1 MISWI
6 LGKRLSP
13 IGVDI
18 GSRSVKLVQ
27 LDADRTTLHELVR
40 WELPEDAEKTPES
53 RKKAIVAA
61 LVAAQQ
67 GRDFRG
73 NDAVLCLGPR
83 DLYLQNIRVPKLSG
97 PELERQIHQEIA
109 GRLPFPV
116 AETEIRYLEA
126 ADVRQG
132 EAVLREV
139 IVLACHRPVLQ
150 QLLDAVEEAGL
161 RPVGVDA
168 EPIALLRAYFK
179 QYRRDEDRK
188 QRVMYVHIGQLRT
201 NVVVAE
207 GETILFLKYVDIGG
221 KQLDEA
227 VARHL
232 KMPAA
237 DAAALRR
244 NNGDRRS
251 DMQNPEITRSV
262 ADAVRPVMERLA
274 SEVSLCIRYHS
285 VTFRGQ
291 PLVRLVLGGGEASTT
306 LTDFLGK
313 RLDLKCEV
321 GEPLRTITTP
331 QKPTREAQWDVATG
345 LALWEA
351 V

>member
-1 MISWI
+1 M
-6 LGKRLSP
+6 SP

-27 LDADRTTLHELVR
+27 LDGERTHLHELVR
-40 WELPEDAEKTPES
+40 WELPEEADKSPEG
-53 RKKAIVAA
+53 RKKAIVEA

-73 NDAVLCLGPR
+73 SEAVLCLGPR
-83 DLYLQNIRVPKLSG
+83 DLYLQNIRVPKTNG
-97 PELERQIHQEIA
+97 PEFERHIHQEIA

-132 EAVLREV
+132 ESVVREV

-168 EPIALLRAYFK
+168 EPIALLRAYVK

-188 QRVMYVHIGQLRT
+188 QRVMYVHIGHTRT
-201 NVVVAE
+201 NVVVSE
-207 GETILFLKYVDIGG
+207 GETVLFLKYVDIGG

-232 KMPAA
+232 KMPIA

-262 ADAVRPVMERLA
+262 AEAIRPVMERLA
-274 SEVSLCIRYHS
+274 SELSLCIRYHS

-291 PLVRLVLGGGEASTT
+291 PLVRLVLGGGEASSS
-306 LTDFLGK
+306 LMEFLGR

-321 GEPLRTITTP
+321 GEPLRTMNVTQRP
-331 QKPTREAQWDVATG
+331 SREAQWDVATG
-345 LALWEA
+345 LALWE
-351 V
+351 VT